1 MEKKLLLEKLDS
13 YKLMKQ
19 HIEEGIL
26 PVDIDEKIQ
35 MIEKEI
41 EDLRAQQEDLRKSAK
56 DVMDED
62 LAKVNHYIELLEM
75 LIEEAPDDDIR
86 EEVDENESEIIED
99 IKEEVEETQ
108 PEEIVEDVEE
118 EKPVSR
124 FPQFNI
130 GR

>member
-19 HIEEGIL
+19 HIEEGVL
-26 PVDIDEKIQ
+26 PIDIDEKIQ

-75 LIEEAPDDDIR
+75 LIKEAPDDDIR

-99 IKEEVEETQ
+99 VKEEVEEAQ
-108 PEEIVEDVEE
+108 PEEIVKDVEE
-118 EKPVSR
+118 EKPASR
-124 FPQFNI
+124 FPQFNV
-130 GR
+130 R